1 MPEDDS
7 YEVYA
12 LKYARH
18 ERRAAE
24 NFIGGDEHDAPMPLD
39 YFVWAIRGAGG
50 TYVVDTG
57 FSAEMGRKRNRAVLR
72 SPAEALGMIGIDA
85 AAVKHVVISHMHYD
99 HAGNHEM
106 FPNARYHVQDKE
118 MQQCTGRGMCH
129 AYLRWPFEAEDVAV
143 MVRRIFEGRVD
154 FHDGAHE
161 LAPGL
166 SLHHVGGHT
175 LGLQVLRVRTRR
187 GWVVVASDATHYYA
201 NFEQE
206 RPFPV
211 VANVAEMLE
220 GFRTLRTLASS
231 PDHVIPGHDPLV
243 LERYPAAAAGL
254 EGIVARLDAD
264 PRHSAAAPT

>member
-7 YEVYA
+7 FEVYA
-12 LKYARH
+12 LKYAH
-18 ERRAAE
+18 HMRRSAE

-57 FSAEMGRKRNRAVLR
+57 FSAEMGRKRNRHVIR
-72 SPAEALGMIGIDA
+72 PPAEALKTIGIDA
-85 AAVKHVVISHMHYD
+85 AAVTDVIISHMHYD

-106 FPNARYHVQDKE
+106 FPNACYHLQDRE
-118 MQQCTGRGMCH
+118 MQQCTGRGMRH
-129 AYLRWPFEAEDVAV
+129 AHLRQPFEAEDVAA
-143 MVRRIFEGRVD
+143 MVRRVFEGRVM

-166 SLHHVGGHT
+166 SLHHIGGHT
-175 LGLQVLRVRTRR
+175 LGLQVVRVRTRR
-187 GWVVVASDATHYYA
+187 GWVVVASDATHFYA
-201 NFEQE
+201 NFEQG

-211 VANVAEMLE
+211 VTDLAGMLE

-231 PDHVIPGHDPLV
+231 PEHVIPGHDPLV
-243 LERYPAAAAGL
+243 LERYPTPAAGL
-254 EGIVARLDAD
+254 EGIVARLDVAP
-264 PRHSAAAPT
+264 PRS